1 MSLDREQQKLRCL
14 ATAAKWRTA
23 YRNRRAADT
32 SAALARA
39 FDTANAAARAPL
51 QTLACGKRPS
61 VGGYD
66 LERRANFAAVSSGTD
81 YEYFVRDL
89 LTAAGYSVRR
99 VGGTG
104 DLGADLLVSTTA
116 GLVVIQCKFYSQPVG
131 YTAVQEA
138 YTARALYSAS
148 LAIVCSNVRF
158 TRQARRTAAR
168 LGVRLTHH
176 AEIAAMIST
185 CC

>member
-1 MSLDREQQKLRCL
+1 MSLDPEQQKLRCA

-23 YRNRRAADT
+23 YRNCRAAD
-32 SAALARA
+32 SANALAR
-39 FDTANAAARAPL
+39 T
-51 QTLACGKRPS
+51 
-61 VGGYD
+61 D
-66 LERRANFAAVSSGTD
+66 LERRSNFAAVSSGTD

-99 VGGTG
+99 VGGSG
-104 DLGADLLVSTTA
+104 DLGADLIVTTPV

-131 YTAVQEA
+131 YSAVQEA
-138 YTARALYSAS
+138 YTAHALYSAALS
-148 LAIVCSNVRF
+148 IVCSNARF

-176 AEIAAMIST
+176 AALVETLSNLAAAST
-185 CC
+185 ETRQTAPSAAPTST

>member
-1 MSLDREQQKLRCL
+1 MSLDREQQKLRCA

-23 YRNRRAADT
+23 YRNRRAASD
-32 SAALARA
+32 SAALAR
-39 FDTANAAARAPL
+39 T
-51 QTLACGKRPS
+51 
-61 VGGYD
+61 D

-99 VGGTG
+99 VGGSC
-104 DLGADLLVSTTA
+104 DLGADLLVTTSA

-131 YTAVQEA
+131 YSSVQEA
-138 YTARALYSAS
+138 YTACALYSAS
-148 LAIVCSNVRF
+148 LAIVCSNARF

-176 AEIAAMIST
+176 SALVETLSSLAAAST
-185 CC
+185 ATRQTAPAALPTTT